1 MWRDSRGMIHSTQMI
16 SIYNVKSF
24 LLKYFNKFK
33 VSNRQQHEQ
42 PFPNLTMPN
51 AILLSYCI
59 TRPWL
64 YTNQYPAG
72 RVHLP
77 VQCAFFQATRIKC
90 DMVKAFM
97 TRKFAFCYF
106 ITYEYNKDFKSQIIE
121 NIFFFK
127 KHRRFYQKNSTILSR
142 IWHFRCQSVY
152 YTCRANKE
160 LNRNINVKAC
170 FRECGYILVKRR
182 SSPREVVTTILNTQ
196 IFSSLPH

>member
-1 MWRDSRGMIHSTQMI
+1 MWRDSHGMIYSTQVI
-16 SIYNVKSF
+16 TIHNVKSF

-42 PFPNLTMPN
+42 PFPNLTTPN

-97 TRKFAFCYF
+97 IRKFALCYLHMC
-106 ITYEYNKDFKSQIIE
+106 IIK
-121 NIFFFK
+121 ILRVKAFLPK
-127 KHRRFYQKNSTILSR
+127 KKRYYFEKNLA
-142 IWHFRCQSVY
+142 FRSQSVY
-152 YTCRANKE
+152 YKCRANKE

-170 FRECGYILVKRR
+170 FRECGYILVTRR
-182 SSPREVVTTILNTQ
+182 SPPREVVSTILNTR

>member
-1 MWRDSRGMIHSTQMI
+1 MPVNDIADGTSAADGKKEKTIGGEWLLNNSPPIFFKRTEKTAHTNAWWQHLKPQEVKPARQFGMRFTRDDSFNSD
-16 SIYNVKSF
+16 NVKSF

-33 VSNRQQHEQ
+33 VSNGQQHEQ
-42 PFPNLTMPN
+42 PFPNLTIPN

-77 VQCAFFQATRIKC
+77 VQCAFFQATRIKG

-106 ITYEYNKDFKSQIIE
+106 ITYEYNKDLKSQIVE
-121 NIFFFK
+121 NIFSLKNTAFLPK
-127 KHRRFYQKNSTILSR
+127 K
-142 IWHFRCQSVY
+142 
-152 YTCRANKE
+152 
-160 LNRNINVKAC
+160 
-170 FRECGYILVKRR
+170 
-182 SSPREVVTTILNTQ
+182 
-196 IFSSLPH
+196 